1 MGSLFCD
8 NISGGNNLVKQKGGA
23 SLFCDKHPNI
33 KNFGRLVK
41 GKRKTKRKKTK
52 RKRKSKK
59 TTKRKRKSKKTTKR
73 KRKSK
78 KTTKRKRKSKKT
90 TNGGGGKGNERKKKK
105 DKCKQTYDK
114 YGKNTVKGLRIKL
127 VKVQNQ
133 LEKCKSKVKSTK
145 KK

>member
-41 GKRKTKRKKTK
+41 GKRKTKRKK
-52 RKRKSKK
+52 
-59 TTKRKRKSKKTTKR
+59 TKRKRKSKKTTKR